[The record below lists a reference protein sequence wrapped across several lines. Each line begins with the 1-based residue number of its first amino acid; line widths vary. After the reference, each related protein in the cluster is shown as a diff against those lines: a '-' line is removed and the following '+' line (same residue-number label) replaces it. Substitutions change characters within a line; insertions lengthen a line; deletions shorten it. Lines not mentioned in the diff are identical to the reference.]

1 MARALTVVP
10 PTAREKRQAAEA
22 LHEAKDEYLD
32 CRDLR
37 HAWKV
42 QGVFY
47 SGAEIHRR
55 LVCPRCK
62 TVATDRW
69 TPRGERI
76 ARQYSYPKG
85 YETKGVRIRP
95 IDVRKEVLTRINESG
110 GVWETEEDMKN
121 SLFDPRS
128 RRKRA

>member
-1 MARALTVVP
+1 MARALTVVRSE
-10 PTAREKRQAAEA
+10 PTRKEKREAAEA
-22 LHEAKDEYLD
+22 LHESKDEFLE

-37 HAWKV
+37 HPWKV
-42 QGVFY
+42 QGLFY
-47 SGAEIHRR
+47 VGAEIHRR

-76 ARQYSYPKG
+76 ARQYQYPKG
-85 YETKGVRIRP
+85 YQAKGVRIRP
-95 IDVRKEVLTRINESG
+95 IDVRKEVLTRVD
-110 GVWETEEDMKN
+110 VWETEEDMKA
-121 SLFDPRS
+121 SLFNGG